1 MKKELVAVKNRNYWD
16 IIFDVSLS
24 EGKNLSSDIDTI
36 NIIKNNYVEL
46 INANFIVEGIEIFVI
61 VDNLS
66 TVNLGNGCKF

>member
-1 MKKELVAVKNRNYWD
+1 MKKELVAVKNREYWD

-36 NIIKNNYVEL
+36 DIIKNNYVEL
-46 INANFIVEGIEIFVI
+46 TNANFIVKGIEIFAI

-66 TVNLGNGCKF
+66 TVNPGNGCKV